1 MILIIDYMERKQR
14 NKTFVQILLPTSVK
28 GLDSAN
34 SCREKRQAK
43 QKQLGSFVNG
53 SQTLN
58 NRLRSTAWAN
68 IVTASLA
75 TGLELAS
82 IT

>member
-1 MILIIDYMERKQR
+1 M
-14 NKTFVQILLPTSVK
+14 TFVQILLPTSVK

-34 SCREKRQAK
+34 NYRVKKSGKAK
-43 QKQLGSFVNG
+43 KLGSFVNG